1 MKINNSSSSQL
12 TCSRNDIAE
21 KILDCR
27 KHNHSLT
34 QVLNINKREL
44 LPITANHWTK
54 TDHGTCWSRS
64 LHRTGIILGVFEEVN
79 GIPSPF
85 DSWIWTDSLAPKT
98 IISPLHI
105 TSIRNWNAL
114 PSQLSNF
121 GVRVTATL
129 AILRVVWIG
138 CRS

>member
-44 LPITANHWTK
+44 LPITANH
-54 TDHGTCWSRS
+54 
-64 LHRTGIILGVFEEVN
+64 
-79 GIPSPF
+79 
-85 DSWIWTDSLAPKT
+85 
-98 IISPLHI
+98 
-105 TSIRNWNAL
+105 
-114 PSQLSNF
+114 
-121 GVRVTATL
+121 
-129 AILRVVWIG
+129 
-138 CRS
+138 